1 MGLTK
6 QSTRSAAS
14 GDVPAI
20 VKSSDQEKVIAL
32 AGNPNVGKSTVFN
45 ALTGLNQ
52 HTGNW
57 PGKTV
62 SNAQGRYSHNG
73 RDFILVD
80 IPGTY
85 SLMASSVEEE
95 VARDFVCFG
104 QPDAVVVVADATC
117 LERNLNLVLQIL
129 EITDKVV
136 VCVNLLDEAK
146 KKKIE
151 IDLDELSLNL
161 GVPVIG
167 AAARSGKGLQE
178 LMDAVS
184 AVSFGERRTF
194 QVKLP
199 YDEPIERA
207 LESLIPIVSRLT
219 QGKMNPR
226 WAALKLLDADQDPKL
241 IQSLSQFLDC
251 DLEGCEELCL
261 GLKVAREQLS
271 SAGYTPETLRDRI
284 VYRVVKRSEIIYH
297 QCVCLEN
304 PCYNGRDRKIDKFL
318 TSKATGIPVMLLLLA
333 LIFWITINGANVP
346 SDLIAGF
353 LFGIQDKLT
362 EWLASISAPAWVN
375 GLFVEG
381 VYRTL
386 AWVISVM
393 LPPMAIFFPLFT
405 LLEDA
410 GYLPRVAYNL
420 DRPFHVCHACG
431 KQALTMCM
439 GLGCNAAGV
448 VGCRIIDSERE
459 RLLAVLTNSLMPCNG
474 RFPALIALMT
484 MFFAAAGGSSLVSA
498 LLLTAALVLSV
509 GLTFGATWLLSMTVL
524 RGRPSAFALELP
536 PYRAPQ
542 VGQVIVRSVFDRTLF
557 VLGRAAAVAAPAGM
571 ILWTLANVHVG
582 GASLLAWCAD
592 VLDPL
597 GRVMGMDGVLLL
609 AFVLGFPANEIVLP
623 IAVMGYLAQGSLS
636 DALGL
641 AQMHALLTANGWTW
655 TTAVSAVLFFLLHW
669 PCSTTLWTIRRETGS
684 TKWTLLAALLPT
696 ALGMTL
702 CAAFTALARLL
713 GW

>member
-1 MGLTK
+1 MGLTHR
-6 QSTRSAAS
+6 SVGTHAAAFGGTRRT
-14 GDVPAI
+14 GERI
-20 VKSSDQEKVIAL
+20 VAL

-45 ALTGLNQ
+45 ALTGMRQ

-57 PGKTV
+57 AGKTV
-62 SNAQGRYSHNG
+62 GCACGRCRSAREQYL
-73 RDFILVD
+73 LVD
-80 IPGTY
+80 LPGTY
-85 SLMASSVEEE
+85 SLQPHSAEEA
-95 VARDFVCFG
+95 VACDFVRG
-104 QPDAVVVVADATC
+104 GKADAVVVVCDATC
-117 LERNLNLVLQIL
+117 LERTLVLALQMHSVTPNTI
-129 EITDKVV
+129 
-136 VCVNLLDEAK
+136 VCVNLLDEARHKRIRIDLPALQAQLGMPVVGVTARK
-146 KKKIE
+146 KKT
-151 IDLDELSLNL
+151 L
-161 GVPVIG
+161 
-167 AAARSGKGLQE
+167 
-178 LMDAVS
+178 
-184 AVSFGERRTF
+184 
-194 QVKLP
+194 
-199 YDEPIERA
+199 RA
-207 LESLIPIVSRLT
+207 
-219 QGKMNPR
+219 
-226 WAALKLLDADQDPKL
+226 LLDALDAVMAAPQPRPDGAPEAGDPADDVRRAEV
-241 IQSLSQFLDC
+241 ICRAAVRRETPEYAARDRRLDR
-251 DLEGCEELCL
+251 LLTSRATGYPIMLL
-261 GLKVAREQLS
+261 GLAAVLW
-271 SAGYTPETLRDRI
+271 
-284 VYRVVKRSEIIYH
+284 
-297 QCVCLEN
+297 
-304 PCYNGRDRKIDKFL
+304 L
-318 TSKATGIPVMLLLLA
+318 TIA
-333 LIFWITINGANVP
+333 GANAP
-346 SDLIAGF
+346 S
-353 LFGIQDKLT
+353 
-362 EWLASISAPAWVN
+362 EWLAHFFGWAQGRFSALLIFLHAPPWLQGLLVN
-375 GLFVEG
+375 GMF
-381 VYRTL
+381 RTL
-386 AWVISVM
+386 AWVVAVM

-420 DRPFHVCHACG
+420 DRPFHACHACG

-542 VGQVIVRSVFDRTLF
+542 AGQVIVRSVFDRTLF

-571 ILWTLANVHVG
+571 ILWTLANMHIG
-582 GASLLAWCAD
+582 GASLLAWCAGA
-592 VLDPL
+592 LDPL
-597 GRVMGMDGVLLL
+597 GRLMGMDGVLLL

-623 IAVMGYLAQGSLS
+623 IAVMGYLAQGSLGDS
-636 DALGL
+636 LGL

-684 TKWTLLAALLPT
+684 AKWTLLAALLPT
-696 ALGMTL
+696 ALGMAL